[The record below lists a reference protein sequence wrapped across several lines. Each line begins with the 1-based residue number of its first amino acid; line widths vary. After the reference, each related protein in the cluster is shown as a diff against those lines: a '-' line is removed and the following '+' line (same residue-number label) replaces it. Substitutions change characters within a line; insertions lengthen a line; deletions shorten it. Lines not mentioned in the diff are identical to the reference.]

1 MATECSHYADP
12 FVGRVCLNGTS
23 PVIIKPKTKKIKK
36 KSMSIPV
43 LDKYFSQRK
52 GGKEIIKLSFPSS
65 CAQTT

>member
-52 GGKEIIKLSFPSS
+52 GGKEKIKLSFPSS
-65 CAQTT
+65 CAQTS